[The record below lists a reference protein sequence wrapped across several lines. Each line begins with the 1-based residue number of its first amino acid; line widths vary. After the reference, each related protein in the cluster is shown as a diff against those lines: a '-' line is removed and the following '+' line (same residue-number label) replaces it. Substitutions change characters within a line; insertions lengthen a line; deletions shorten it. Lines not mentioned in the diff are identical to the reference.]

1 MANRYYITFHSST
14 YDTTKS
20 YSSCLQIL
28 SKDNLVAIGE
38 DISLK
43 IPMSWS
49 KEKMAD
55 YISSY
60 VVSHSEEMV
69 AILDDEEIVLVH
81 DIIAGGKGTVLWKRH
96 LLKYHHLK
104 CMVWV
109 VVNTANRGKDGFV
122 MLDEIREAFAPY
134 IEQRYGAAKENMK
147 SAKSK
152 ASPSRFYLRDL
163 KSKLDGLDIDQLKYL
178 HLLFEM
184 NYMEDSDF
192 WFRDEWF
199 EDGYHDCFYDWY
211 HAGCKDIPY
220 DLNQMVFEILEEWKE
235 RGYKRYRP
243 AMDSIRDWCSRK
255 WNKFESE
262 HQVEVSAVYDAAIVH
277 DDEKEISRS
286 LFPIIHHVHEYIRNK
301 QYQEAISLIFC
312 LFDQL
317 GKACRKHEN
326 WFESYWR
333 GGVQTSVVLFLD
345 VLRHLY
351 CHLRQ
356 HPDIPWQL
364 KEAMDLHLLLTNK
377 QHRLFGDLELAW
389 GDSRMEDMLSDKSSY
404 CDYSNMEDELCGY
417 QERMIGQES
426 KTPPKN
432 W

>member
-1 MANRYYITFHSST
+1 M
-14 YDTTKS
+14 
-20 YSSCLQIL
+20 QIL

-69 AILDDEEIVLVH
+69 AILDDEEIVLAH
-81 DIIAGGKGTVLWKRH
+81 NIIAGGKGTVLWKRH

-134 IEQRYGAAKENMK
+134 IEQRYGAAQENMK

-152 ASPSRFYLRDL
+152 ASSSRFYLRDL
-163 KSKLDGLDIDQLKYL
+163 KSKLDGLDIDHLKYL

-192 WFRDEWF
+192 CFGDEWF

-211 HAGCKDIPY
+211 HNGCKETPY

-255 WNKFESE
+255 WTQFESE
-262 HQVEVSAVYDAAIVH
+262 HQAEVSAAYDAAIVH
-277 DDEKEISRS
+277 DEEKEISRS
-286 LFPIIHHVHEYIRNK
+286 LYPFIHQVHEYIRNK

-317 GKACRKHEN
+317 GKACRKHQN

-389 GDSRMEDMLSDKSSY
+389 GDSRMEDMLSDESSY

-417 QERMIGQES
+417 LERMLGQS
-426 KTPPKN
+426 KPQ
-432 W
+432 

>member
-1 MANRYYITFHSST
+1 MATHYYITFHSST
-14 YDTTKS
+14 YDTGKS

-60 VVSHSEEMV
+60 VVSHPKEMV
-69 AILDDEEIVLVH
+69 AILDDEEIVLAH
-81 DIIAGGKGTVLWKRH
+81 DIIAGGKGNVLWKRH

-122 MLDEIREAFAPY
+122 MLDEISEAFAPY

-163 KSKLDGLDIDQLKYL
+163 KSKLDSLDIDQLKYL

-211 HAGCKDIPY
+211 HDGCKETPY

-262 HQVEVSAVYDAAIVH
+262 HQAEVSAAYDAAIVL

-286 LFPIIHHVHEYIRNK
+286 LYLFIHHVHEYIRNK

-317 GKACRKHEN
+317 GKACKKHEN
-326 WFESYWR
+326 WFESYWC
-333 GGVQTSVVLFLD
+333 GGDQTSVDLFLD
-345 VLRHLY
+345 ILRHLY

-356 HPDIPWQL
+356 HPDIPWQT
-364 KEAMDLHLLLTNK
+364 KEAMDIHLLLANK

-389 GDSRMEDMLSDKSSY
+389 GDSRMEDMLSDESSY
-404 CDYSNMEDELCGY
+404 CDYSNRKDELCGY
-417 QERMIGQES
+417 LERMIGQS
-426 KTPPKN
+426 QPQ
-432 W
+432 

>member
-1 MANRYYITFHSST
+1 MATHYYITFHSLT
-14 YDTTKS
+14 YDTGKS

-60 VVSHSEEMV
+60 VVSHPKEMV
-69 AILDDEEIVLVH
+69 AILDDEEIVLAH
-81 DIIAGGKGTVLWKRH
+81 DIIAGGKGNVLWKRH

-122 MLDEIREAFAPY
+122 MLDEISEAFAPY

-163 KSKLDGLDIDQLKYL
+163 KSKLDSLDIEQLKYL

-184 NYMEDSDF
+184 NYMDDSDF

-211 HAGCKDIPY
+211 HDGCKETPY
-220 DLNQMVFEILEEWKE
+220 NLNQMVFEILEEWKE

-243 AMDSIRDWCSRK
+243 AMDSIRDWYSRK

-262 HQVEVSAVYDAAIVH
+262 HQAEVSAAYDAAIVH
-277 DDEKEISRS
+277 DDEKEISRN
-286 LFPIIHHVHEYIRNK
+286 LYPFIHQVHEYIRNK
-301 QYQEAISLIFC
+301 QYQKAISLIFC
-312 LFDQL
+312 LFAQL
-317 GKACRKHEN
+317 GKACREHQN
-326 WFESYWR
+326 WFESYWG

-356 HPDIPWQL
+356 HPDISWQT
-364 KEAMDLHLLLTNK
+364 KEAMDIHLLLTNK

-389 GDSRMEDMLSDKSSY
+389 GDSRMDDMLSDESSY

-417 QERMIGQES
+417 LERMIGQS
-426 KTPPKN
+426 HPQ
-432 W
+432 

>member
-1 MANRYYITFHSST
+1 MATHYYITFHSST
-14 YDTTKS
+14 YDTGKS

-38 DISLK
+38 DIALK
-43 IPMSWS
+43 IPMFWS

-60 VVSHSEEMV
+60 VVSHPEEMV
-69 AILDDEEIVLVH
+69 AILDDEEIVLAH

-109 VVNTANRGKDGFV
+109 VVNIANRGKDGFV
-122 MLDEIREAFAPY
+122 MLDEISEAFAPY

-147 SAKSK
+147 GAKSK

-163 KSKLDGLDIDQLKYL
+163 KSKLNGLDIDQLKYF

-211 HAGCKDIPY
+211 HDGCKETPY

-262 HQVEVSAVYDAAIVH
+262 HQAEVSAAYDAAIVL

-286 LFPIIHHVHEYIRNK
+286 LCPFIHHVHEYIRNK

-317 GKACRKHEN
+317 GKACKKHEN
-326 WFESYWR
+326 WFESYWC
-333 GGVQTSVVLFLD
+333 GGDQTSVDLFLD
-345 VLRHLY
+345 ILRHLY

-356 HPDIPWQL
+356 HPDIPWQT
-364 KEAMDLHLLLTNK
+364 KEAMDIHLLLTNK

-389 GDSRMEDMLSDKSSY
+389 GDSRMEDMLSDESSY
-404 CDYSNMEDELCGY
+404 CDYSNMKDELCGY
-417 QERMIGQES
+417 LERMIGQS
-426 KTPPKN
+426 QPQ
-432 W
+432 

>member
-1 MANRYYITFHSST
+1 MATHYYITFHSST
-14 YDTTKS
+14 YDTGKS

-69 AILDDEEIVLVH
+69 AILDDEEIVLAH

-109 VVNTANRGKDGFV
+109 VVNTANRGNDGFV

-134 IEQRYGAAKENMK
+134 IEQRYGAAQEKMK

-152 ASPSRFYLRDL
+152 ASSSRFYLRDL

-211 HAGCKDIPY
+211 HNGCKETPY

-235 RGYKRYRP
+235 RGYKRYRR
-243 AMDSIRDWCSRK
+243 AMDSIRDCCSRK

-262 HQVEVSAVYDAAIVH
+262 HQAEVSAAYDAAIVL

-286 LFPIIHHVHEYIRNK
+286 LYSFIHHVHEYIRNK

-317 GKACRKHEN
+317 GKACKKHEN
-326 WFESYWR
+326 WFESYWC
-333 GGVQTSVVLFLD
+333 GGDQTSVDLFLD
-345 VLRHLY
+345 ILRHLY

-356 HPDIPWQL
+356 HPDIPWQT
-364 KEAMDLHLLLTNK
+364 KEAMDIHLLLTNK

-389 GDSRMEDMLSDKSSY
+389 GDSRMEDMLSDESSY
-404 CDYSNMEDELCGY
+404 CDYSNMKDELCGY
-417 QERMIGQES
+417 LERMIGQS
-426 KTPPKN
+426 QPQ
-432 W
+432 

>member
-38 DISLK
+38 DIALK

-49 KEKMAD
+49 KEIMAD

-60 VVSHSEEMV
+60 VVSHPEEMV
-69 AILDDEEIVLVH
+69 AILDDEEIVLAY
-81 DIIAGGKGTVLWKRH
+81 DIIAGGKGNVLWKRH

-122 MLDEIREAFAPY
+122 MLDEISEAFAPY

-152 ASPSRFYLRDL
+152 TSPSRFNLRDL
-163 KSKLDGLDIDQLKYL
+163 KSKLDNLDIDQLKYL

-184 NYMEDSDF
+184 NYMDDSDF

-211 HAGCKDIPY
+211 HNGCRETPY

-255 WNKFESE
+255 WTQFESE
-262 HQVEVSAVYDAAIVH
+262 HQAEVSAAYDAAIVH
-277 DDEKEISRS
+277 DDEKEISRG
-286 LFPIIHHVHEYIRNK
+286 LYPFIHHVPQIRN
-301 QYQEAISLIFC
+301 L
-312 LFDQL
+312 
-317 GKACRKHEN
+317 
-326 WFESYWR
+326 
-333 GGVQTSVVLFLD
+333 
-345 VLRHLY
+345 
-351 CHLRQ
+351 
-356 HPDIPWQL
+356 
-364 KEAMDLHLLLTNK
+364 
-377 QHRLFGDLELAW
+377 
-389 GDSRMEDMLSDKSSY
+389 
-404 CDYSNMEDELCGY
+404 
-417 QERMIGQES
+417 
-426 KTPPKN
+426 
-432 W
+432 

>member
-1 MANRYYITFHSST
+1 MATHYYITFHSST
-14 YDTTKS
+14 YDTGKS

-69 AILDDEEIVLVH
+69 AILDDEEIVLAH

-122 MLDEIREAFAPY
+122 MLDEISEAFAPY

-147 SAKSK
+147 NTKSK

-163 KSKLDGLDIDQLKYL
+163 KSKLDGLDIEQLKYL

-184 NYMEDSDF
+184 NYMDDSDF

-211 HAGCKDIPY
+211 HDGCKETPY
-220 DLNQMVFEILEEWKE
+220 DLNHMVFEILEEWKE

-255 WNKFESE
+255 WTQFESE
-262 HQVEVSAVYDAAIVH
+262 HQAEVSAAYDAAIVL

-286 LFPIIHHVHEYIRNK
+286 LYPFIHHVHEYIRNK

-312 LFDQL
+312 LFVQL
-317 GKACRKHEN
+317 GKACKKHEN
-326 WFESYWR
+326 WFESYWC
-333 GGVQTSVVLFLD
+333 GGDQTSVDLFLD
-345 VLRHLY
+345 ILRHLY

-356 HPDIPWQL
+356 HPDIPWQT
-364 KEAMDLHLLLTNK
+364 KEAMDIHLLLTNK

-389 GDSRMEDMLSDKSSY
+389 GDSRMEDMLSDESSY

-417 QERMIGQES
+417 LERMLGQS
-426 KTPPKN
+426 KPQ
-432 W
+432 

>member
-1 MANRYYITFHSST
+1 
-14 YDTTKS
+14 
-20 YSSCLQIL
+20 
-28 SKDNLVAIGE
+28 
-38 DISLK
+38 
-43 IPMSWS
+43 
-49 KEKMAD
+49 MAD

-60 VVSHSEEMV
+60 VVSHPEEMV
-69 AILDDEEIVLVH
+69 AILDDEEIVLAH
-81 DIIAGGKGTVLWKRH
+81 DIIAGGKGTILWKRH

-122 MLDEIREAFAPY
+122 MLDEISESFAPY
-134 IEQRYGAAKENMK
+134 IEQRYGAAQENMK

-163 KSKLDGLDIDQLKYL
+163 KSKLDSLDIEQLKYL

-184 NYMEDSDF
+184 NYMDDSDF

-211 HAGCKDIPY
+211 HDGCKETPY

-255 WNKFESE
+255 WTQFESE
-262 HQVEVSAVYDAAIVH
+262 HQAEVSAAYDAATVL
-277 DDEKEISRS
+277 DDEKEVSRS
-286 LFPIIHHVHEYIRNK
+286 LYPFINHVHEYIRNK

-317 GKACRKHEN
+317 GKACKKHEN
-326 WFESYWR
+326 WFESYWC

-356 HPDIPWQL
+356 HPDIPWQT
-364 KEAMDLHLLLTNK
+364 KKAMDIHLLLTNK

-389 GDSRMEDMLSDKSSY
+389 GNSRMEDMLSDESSY
-404 CDYSNMEDELCGY
+404 CDYSNMEDELCVY
-417 QERMIGQES
+417 LKRMIGQS
-426 KTPPKN
+426 QPQ
-432 W
+432 

>member
-1 MANRYYITFHSST
+1 MATHYYITFHSST
-14 YDTTKS
+14 YDTGKS

-38 DISLK
+38 DIALK

-60 VVSHSEEMV
+60 VVSHPEEMV
-69 AILDDEEIVLVH
+69 AILDDEEIVLAH

-122 MLDEIREAFAPY
+122 MLDEISEAFAPY

-163 KSKLDGLDIDQLKYL
+163 KSKLDSLDIDQLKYF

-184 NYMEDSDF
+184 NYMDDSDF

-199 EDGYHDCFYDWY
+199 EDGYHDSFYDWY
-211 HAGCKDIPY
+211 HDGCKETPY

-262 HQVEVSAVYDAAIVH
+262 HQAEVSAAYDAAIVL

-286 LFPIIHHVHEYIRNK
+286 LYPFIHHVHEYIRNK

-317 GKACRKHEN
+317 GKAYKKHEN
-326 WFESYWR
+326 WFESYWC
-333 GGVQTSVVLFLD
+333 GGDQTSVDLFLD
-345 VLRHLY
+345 ILRHLY

-356 HPDIPWQL
+356 HPDIPWQT
-364 KEAMDLHLLLTNK
+364 KEAMDIHLLLTNK

-389 GDSRMEDMLSDKSSY
+389 GDSPMEDMLSDESSY
-404 CDYSNMEDELCGY
+404 CDYSNMKDELCGY
-417 QERMIGQES
+417 LERMIGQS
-426 KTPPKN
+426 QPQ
-432 W
+432 

>member
-1 MANRYYITFHSST
+1 MATHYYITFHSST
-14 YDTTKS
+14 YDTGKS

-69 AILDDEEIVLVH
+69 AILDDEEIVLAH

-122 MLDEIREAFAPY
+122 MLDEISEAFAPY
-134 IEQRYGAAKENMK
+134 IELRYGAAKENMK
-147 SAKSK
+147 SAKLK

-163 KSKLDGLDIDQLKYL
+163 KSKLDSLDIEQLKYL

-184 NYMEDSDF
+184 NYMDDSDF

-211 HAGCKDIPY
+211 HNGCKETPY

-243 AMDSIRDWCSRK
+243 AMDSIRDWYSRK
-255 WNKFESE
+255 WTQFESE
-262 HQVEVSAVYDAAIVH
+262 HQAEVSAAYDAAIVH

-286 LFPIIHHVHEYIRNK
+286 LYPFIHQVHEYIRNK

-317 GKACRKHEN
+317 GKACRKHQN

-356 HPDIPWQL
+356 HPDIPWKT

-389 GDSRMEDMLSDKSSY
+389 GDSRMEDMLSDESSY

-417 QERMIGQES
+417 LERMLGQS
-426 KTPPKN
+426 KPQ
-432 W
+432 

>member
-1 MANRYYITFHSST
+1 MATHYYITFHSST
-14 YDTTKS
+14 YDTGKS

-69 AILDDEEIVLVH
+69 AILDDEEIVLAH

-163 KSKLDGLDIDQLKYL
+163 KSKLNGLDIDQLKYL

-211 HAGCKDIPY
+211 HDGCKETPY

-262 HQVEVSAVYDAAIVH
+262 HQAEVSAAYDAAIVL

-286 LFPIIHHVHEYIRNK
+286 LYPFIHHVHEYIRNK
-301 QYQEAISLIFC
+301 QYQEAITLIFC

-317 GKACRKHEN
+317 GKACKKHEN
-326 WFESYWR
+326 WFESYWC
-333 GGVQTSVVLFLD
+333 GGDQTSVDLFLD
-345 VLRHLY
+345 IQRHLY

-356 HPDIPWQL
+356 HPDIPWQT
-364 KEAMDLHLLLTNK
+364 KEAMDIHLLLTNK
-377 QHRLFGDLELAW
+377 QHRLFGDLELVW
-389 GDSRMEDMLSDKSSY
+389 GDSRMEDMLSDESSY

-417 QERMIGQES
+417 LERMIGQS
-426 KTPPKN
+426 QPQ
-432 W
+432 

>member
-1 MANRYYITFHSST
+1 MATHYYITFHSST
-14 YDTTKS
+14 YDTGKS

-43 IPMSWS
+43 ISMSWS

-60 VVSHSEEMV
+60 VVSHPKEMV
-69 AILDDEEIVLVH
+69 AILDDEEIVLAH
-81 DIIAGGKGTVLWKRH
+81 DIIAGGKGNVLWKRH

-122 MLDEIREAFAPY
+122 MLDEISESFAPY
-134 IEQRYGAAKENMK
+134 IEQRYGAAQENMK

-163 KSKLDGLDIDQLKYL
+163 KSKLDNLDIDQLKYL

-184 NYMEDSDF
+184 NYMDDSDF

-211 HAGCKDIPY
+211 HDGCKETPY

-243 AMDSIRDWCSRK
+243 AMDSIRDWYSRK

-262 HQVEVSAVYDAAIVH
+262 HQAEVSVAYDVAIAH

-286 LFPIIHHVHEYIRNK
+286 LYPFIHYLHEYIRNK

-317 GKACRKHEN
+317 GKACRKHQN
-326 WFESYWR
+326 WFESYWC

-356 HPDIPWQL
+356 HPDIPWQT
-364 KEAMDLHLLLTNK
+364 KEAMDIHLLLTNK

-389 GDSRMEDMLSDKSSY
+389 GDSRMEDMLSDESSY
-404 CDYSNMEDELCGY
+404 CDYSNMEDELCVY
-417 QERMIGQES
+417 LERMIGQS
-426 KTPPKN
+426 QPQ
-432 W
+432 

>member
-14 YDTTKS
+14 YDTGKS

-38 DISLK
+38 DISLR

-60 VVSHSEEMV
+60 VVSHPEEMV
-69 AILDDEEIVLVH
+69 AILDDEEIVLAH
-81 DIIAGGKGTVLWKRH
+81 DIIAGDKGTILWKRH

-122 MLDEIREAFAPY
+122 MLDEISEAFAPY

-163 KSKLDGLDIDQLKYL
+163 KSKLDSLDIEQLKYL

-184 NYMEDSDF
+184 NYMDDSDF

-211 HAGCKDIPY
+211 HNGCKETPY

-235 RGYKRYRP
+235 RGYKRYRS
-243 AMDSIRDWCSRK
+243 AMDSIRDWYSRK
-255 WNKFESE
+255 WTQFESE
-262 HQVEVSAVYDAAIVH
+262 HQAEVSAAYDVAIAH
-277 DDEKEISRS
+277 DDEKEISRG
-286 LFPIIHHVHEYIRNK
+286 LYPFIHHVHEYIRNK

-317 GKACRKHEN
+317 GKACRKHQN
-326 WFESYWR
+326 WFESYWC

-356 HPDIPWQL
+356 HPDISWQT
-364 KEAMDLHLLLTNK
+364 KEAMDIHLLLTNK

-389 GDSRMEDMLSDKSSY
+389 GDSRMEDMLSDESSY

-417 QERMIGQES
+417 LERMIGQNQ
-426 KTPPKN
+426 PQ
-432 W
+432 

>member
-1 MANRYYITFHSST
+1 
-14 YDTTKS
+14 
-20 YSSCLQIL
+20 
-28 SKDNLVAIGE
+28 
-38 DISLK
+38 
-43 IPMSWS
+43 
-49 KEKMAD
+49 
-55 YISSY
+55 
-60 VVSHSEEMV
+60 MV
-69 AILDDEEIVLVH
+69 AILDDEEIVLAH
-81 DIIAGGKGTVLWKRH
+81 DIIAGGKGNVLWKRH

-122 MLDEIREAFAPY
+122 MLDEISEAFAPY

-163 KSKLDGLDIDQLKYL
+163 KSKLDSLDIDQLKYF

-184 NYMEDSDF
+184 NYMDDSDF

-220 DLNQMVFEILEEWKE
+220 DLNQMVFDILEEWKE

-262 HQVEVSAVYDAAIVH
+262 HQAEVSAAYDAAIVL

-286 LFPIIHHVHEYIRNK
+286 LYPFIHHVHEYIRNK

-317 GKACRKHEN
+317 GKACRKHQN
-326 WFESYWR
+326 WFEPYWC

-356 HPDIPWQL
+356 HPDIPWQT
-364 KEAMDLHLLLTNK
+364 KEAMDIHLLLTNK

-389 GDSRMEDMLSDKSSY
+389 GDFRMEDMLSDESSY
-404 CDYSNMEDELCGY
+404 CDYSNMKDELCGY
-417 QERMIGQES
+417 LERMIGQS
-426 KTPPKN
+426 QPQ
-432 W
+432 

>member
-1 MANRYYITFHSST
+1 MATHYYITFHSST
-14 YDTTKS
+14 YDTGKS

-69 AILDDEEIVLVH
+69 AILDDEEIVLAH

-122 MLDEIREAFAPY
+122 MLDEISEAFAPY
-134 IEQRYGAAKENMK
+134 IEQRYGAAKEKMK

-199 EDGYHDCFYDWY
+199 EDGYHDCFYGWY
-211 HAGCKDIPY
+211 HNGCKETPY

-243 AMDSIRDWCSRK
+243 AMDSIRDWYSRK
-255 WNKFESE
+255 WTQFESE
-262 HQVEVSAVYDAAIVH
+262 HQAEVSAAYDAAIVH

-286 LFPIIHHVHEYIRNK
+286 LYPFIHQVHEYIRNK

-317 GKACRKHEN
+317 GKACKKHEN
-326 WFESYWR
+326 WFESYWC

-351 CHLRQ
+351 CHLRH
-356 HPDIPWQL
+356 HPDIPWQT

-377 QHRLFGDLELAW
+377 QHRLFGDLELFW
-389 GDSRMEDMLSDKSSY
+389 GDSRMEDMLSDESSY
-404 CDYSNMEDELCGY
+404 CDYSNMEDELCGHL
-417 QERMIGQES
+417 ERMIGQS
-426 KTPPKN
+426 LPQ
-432 W
+432 

>member
-1 MANRYYITFHSST
+1 MATHYYITFHSST
-14 YDTTKS
+14 YDTGKS

-49 KEKMAD
+49 KKKMAD

-60 VVSHSEEMV
+60 VVSHPEEMV
-69 AILDDEEIVLVH
+69 SILDDEEIVLAH

-122 MLDEIREAFAPY
+122 MLDEISEAFAPY

-163 KSKLDGLDIDQLKYL
+163 KSKLDSLDIEQLKYL

-184 NYMEDSDF
+184 NYMDDSDF

-211 HAGCKDIPY
+211 HDGCKETPY
-220 DLNQMVFEILEEWKE
+220 NLNQMVFEILEEWKE

-243 AMDSIRDWCSRK
+243 AMDSIRDWYSRK

-262 HQVEVSAVYDAAIVH
+262 HQAEVSAAYDAAIVH
-277 DDEKEISRS
+277 DDEKEISRN
-286 LFPIIHHVHEYIRNK
+286 LYPFIHQVHEYIRNK
-301 QYQEAISLIFC
+301 QYQKAISLIFC

-317 GKACRKHEN
+317 GKACRKHQN
-326 WFESYWR
+326 WFESYWG

-356 HPDIPWQL
+356 HPDISWQT
-364 KEAMDLHLLLTNK
+364 KEAMDIHLLLTNK

-389 GDSRMEDMLSDKSSY
+389 GDSRMDDMLSDESSY

-417 QERMIGQES
+417 LERMIGQS
-426 KTPPKN
+426 HPQ
-432 W
+432 